1 MAKDFQVVM
10 LASGSKGNAALIS
23 TDSQRFLVDVGI
35 SCRELVKRMQQVG
48 AAPEELDGVFVT
60 HEHVDHVKG
69 IVTFAKKYQVPLYAS
84 QGTWRAVFSRYPELN
99 RSNCRLTGQ
108 RLLVGD
114 VSIACFA
121 TSHDAAQPQGY
132 SFLWRSG
139 ETKCTYVTDTG
150 FVTPAVREA
159 VQGSDVLILEANHDV
174 EMLKNGSYPY
184 ELKQR
189 ILGTRGHLSNNT
201 AGQFLLQLEKMPR
214 RIFLAHLSEQN
225 NLPKLALD
233 TVKNILDSK
242 KRLQET
248 RLLVANQHQPVA
260 DYLTG
265 QMALP
270 GLFED

>member
-1 MAKDFQVVM
+1 MAKDMQVVM

-48 AAPEELDGVFVT
+48 ATPEELEGVFLT

-69 IVTFAKKYQVPLYAS
+69 LVTFAKKYQIPVYAS
-84 QGTWRAVFSRYPELN
+84 QGTWRAIFIRYPEVN
-99 RSNCRLTGQ
+99 RANCRLTGSSM
-108 RLLVGD
+108 LMGD
-114 VSIACFA
+114 VRIDAFA

-132 SFLWRSG
+132 SFYWHG
-139 ETKCTYVTDTG
+139 GTTKCTYVTDTG

-159 VQGSDVLILEANHDV
+159 VKDSDVLVLESNHDV

-189 ILGTRGHLSNNT
+189 ILGTRGHLSNIT
-201 AGQFLLQLEKMPR
+201 AAQFLLQQERLPK

-225 NLPKLALD
+225 NLPRLALD
-233 TVKNILDSK
+233 TVQNLLDSK

-248 RLLVANQHQPVA
+248 RILVADQHKPVA

-265 QMALP
+265 QP
-270 GLFED
+270 SLF